1 MEHFSAIPK
10 MEIGDVAYVAST
22 FSIERGV
29 ISRIDISIHHDKDKT
44 TSECRYD
51 IILDKKKNTSGMV
64 GEDGESVTLYN
75 REEKDIFKSLTEAA
89 IFVLSKYDI
98 VAERSA
104 RKDNIITIIED

>member
-1 MEHFSAIPK
+1 MEQFCAIPK

-29 ISRIDISIHHDKDKT
+29 ISRMIHHDKDKT

-64 GEDGESVTLYN
+64 GDEGESVTLYN
-75 REEKDIFKSLTEAA
+75 REEKVIFKSLTEAA

-104 RKDNIITIIED
+104 RKDNGITIIED